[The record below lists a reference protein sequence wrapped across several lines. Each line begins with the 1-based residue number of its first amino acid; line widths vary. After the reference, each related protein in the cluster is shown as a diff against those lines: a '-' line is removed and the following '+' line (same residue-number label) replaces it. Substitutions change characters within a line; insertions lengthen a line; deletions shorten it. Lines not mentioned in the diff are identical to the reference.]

1 MNVSKSIGMQILNNS
16 DVSSAIGSSI
26 RLYSKPSKLDFIFPK
41 PKWYIFEGNLNIDKD
56 LKEYIL
62 ELSKFLL
69 GGEEFIRV
77 VGGELCSKVWSND
90 IIIKA
95 LETTKAKEIC
105 FICGPMIDINDHKI
119 IELVK
124 NEKIRLFRS
133 SERQKEYYRVT
144 DKGIFIEGY
153 HEAFKPERSAIFCNN
168 SSIIGSI
175 YNKKFE
181 QLYME
186 LYTERK
192 VEMVKAKDILEKFE
206 LGIYDQSQN
215 DNYRAP
221 TEEEKNEISRIVN
234 E

>member
-1 MNVSKSIGMQILNNS
+1 MQISTHFSNPF
-16 DVSSAIGSSI
+16 DVSSAI
-26 RLYSKPSKLDFIFPK
+26 RLYSKPNKLDFIFPS
-41 PKWYIFEGNLNIDKD
+41 PKWYIFEGNLNTDKD
-56 LKEYIL
+56 LNEYVL

-69 GGEEFIRV
+69 GAEQFIRV

-95 LETTKAKEIC
+95 LEKTKAKEIC
-105 FICGPMIDINDHKI
+105 FICGPMIDIKNHGI

-124 NEKIRLFRS
+124 NKKIRLFRS
-133 SERQKEYYRVT
+133 SERQKEHYRVT

-153 HEAFKPERSAIFCNN
+153 HEAFKPERSAMFCNN

-186 LYTERK
+186 LYSEQK
-192 VEMVKAKDILEKFE
+192 LEMVKAKEILDKFQ
-206 LGIYDQSQN
+206 LGIYDSSQMN
-215 DNYRAP
+215 NYRAP
-221 TEEEKNEISRIVN
+221 TEIEKQEISRIVS